1 MTIAIKMG
9 FLDDSPIV
17 DDQGRL
23 VSRGGGTALV
33 ERLLDMC
40 PGAVVVNY
48 EDRQCDG
55 FEARKLTSLE
65 PLETLVINLDVIDS
79 VGVFQ
84 TMHREGAE
92 PKILNLQWLPPSHY
106 HHKVNFAAM
115 GLAYALF
122 PTLCSGERT
131 AGEVTEL
138 VRRWTISPLA
148 H

>member
-33 ERLLDMC
+33 ERLLDMY

-55 FEARKLTSLE
+55 FEAKKLTSLE
-65 PLETLVINLDVIDS
+65 PVSYTHLTLPTIYS
-79 VGVFQ
+79 V
-84 TMHREGAE
+84 
-92 PKILNLQWLPPSHY
+92 
-106 HHKVNFAAM
+106 
-115 GLAYALF
+115 
-122 PTLCSGERT
+122 
-131 AGEVTEL
+131 
-138 VRRWTISPLA
+138 
-148 H
+148 

>member
-1 MTIAIKMG
+1 M
-9 FLDDSPIV
+9 D
-17 DDQGRL
+17 
-23 VSRGGGTALV
+23 
-33 ERLLDMC
+33 
-40 PGAVVVNY
+40 
-48 EDRQCDG
+48 
-55 FEARKLTSLE
+55 FEAKKLTSLE

-115 GLAYALF
+115 ALAYALF

-138 VRRWTISPLA
+138 VRRWDDLPAGSPGPSRLDPA
-148 H
+148 WHS